1 MDPILV
7 YLLIPS
13 VIAVITTAYD
23 KWAARHNRRRIA
35 ERTLFGMAIA
45 GGAFAMYLTMYII
58 RHKTKHKRFM
68 IGLPL
73 ITVGHIALWLWLTM
87 GR

>member
-1 MDPILV
+1 MEWIEW
-7 YLLIPS
+7 YGIGIS
-13 VIAVITTAYD
+13 VVAIVATVYD
-23 KWAARHNRRRIA
+23 KWAAQHDCRRVS
-35 ERTLFGMAIA
+35 ERTLFGIAIA
-45 GGAFAMYLTMYII
+45 GGTLAMYFAMRLV

-73 ITVGHIALWLWLTM
+73 IAAIQFALWLWFSM